1 MDSVKLWEVFGFPGG
16 SEGKASACNMEIRR
30 SIPGSGRSPG
40 EGNGNPLWYS
50 CLEKSRGRRS
60 LVDFMGSTE
69 SRTRLN
75 NFTFTFLLMKKLCRM
90 DTGGL
95 SLSLKD
101 TEFLC
106 LDLIWRRYIQNALET
121 E

>member
-1 MDSVKLWEVFGFPGG
+1 MDSVKIWEGFGFPGG
-16 SEGKASACNMEIRR
+16 SEGKASACNMGIWG

-40 EGNGNPLWYS
+40 EGNGNPLRYS
-50 CLEKSRGRRS
+50 CLEKSHGRRS
-60 LVDFMGSTE
+60 LVGFMGSTK
-69 SRTRLN
+69 SRTQLS

-95 SLSLKD
+95 FLPLKD

-106 LDLIWRRYIQNALET
+106 LDLIWRRCIQNALET
-121 E
+121 K